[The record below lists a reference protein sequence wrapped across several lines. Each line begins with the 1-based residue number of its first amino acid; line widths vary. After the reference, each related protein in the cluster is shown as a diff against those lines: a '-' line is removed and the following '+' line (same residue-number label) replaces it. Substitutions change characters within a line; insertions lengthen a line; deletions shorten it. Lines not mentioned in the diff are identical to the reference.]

1 MSDLLITILT
11 LVAAYLLGSIP
22 FGLMVARRYG
32 VADIRQHGSGNI
44 GATNVGRVA
53 GVRAATLVYMW
64 DILKGVSAAL
74 LGKFAAQE
82 FGSALSVDHMMLVC
96 GLAAI
101 VGHVF
106 SIFLRF
112 SGGKGVNTLLG
123 VMFVIL
129 PVQTFTCLLIFL
141 LMAAIFRIVSLAS
154 VVATLCLFPVILVGH
169 FVFRTTLNPAQLL
182 MAIILGGMVIFTH
195 RANLKRLARGTEPRF
210 SFSGNK
216 SHGGSHAR

>member
-1 MSDLLITILT
+1 MSDTLITIFT
-11 LVAAYLLGSIP
+11 VMAAYLLGSIP
-22 FGLMVARRYG
+22 FGLIVARRYG
-32 VADIRQHGSGNI
+32 IADIRQHGSGNI
-44 GATNVGRVA
+44 GATNVGRVT
-53 GVRAATLVYMW
+53 GIRAAALVYAG

-74 LGKFAAQE
+74 LGKFAAQG
-82 FGSALSVDHMMLVC
+82 FGLAPPVDYMMLAC

-101 VGHVF
+101 MGHVF

-112 SGGKGVNTLLG
+112 TGGKGVNTLLG

-129 PVQTFTCLLIFL
+129 PVQTLICLLIFL

-154 VVATLCLFPVILVGH
+154 VVATLCLFPVILIHH
-169 FVFRTTLNPAQLL
+169 FVFRTTLNPAHLF
-182 MAIILGGMVIFTH
+182 MAIVLGGIVVITH

-216 SHGGSHAR
+216 SHEGGHAG